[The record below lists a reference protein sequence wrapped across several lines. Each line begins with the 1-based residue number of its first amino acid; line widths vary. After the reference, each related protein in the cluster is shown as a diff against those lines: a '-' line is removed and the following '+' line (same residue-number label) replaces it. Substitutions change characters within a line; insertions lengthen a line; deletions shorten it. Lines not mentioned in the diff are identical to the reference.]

1 MVGGSTTG
9 TTMAMIPVF
18 EEAQVPFISLGGAIE
33 IVDPVR
39 KYVFKTPHTD
49 KMACEK
55 IFDNLKQRKL
65 TKIGMISG
73 TDGFGAS
80 MRAQCTKAAPAY
92 GIEIVAE
99 ETYGPRDSD
108 MTAQLTKLKGA
119 AGIQAVVNPG
129 DEILIPAPYWVS
141 YSDMAL
147 LAGGVPKLIPTNETT
162 GFRITAEQLEAALTA
177 KTRVFVLNSPCNPTG
192 ASYAKDELL
201 AIARVLEKH
210 SCLVIA
216 DDIYEK
222 IVYDDF
228 QVHNIVALNPA
239 LRERTVIIN
248 GVSKTYAMTGWRI
261 GYAIGPA
268 DVISAAAKIQ
278 SQSTSNATSIAQAAA
293 LEAIRGS
300 QDEVPTMVR
309 EFQQRRDV
317 IVDRLNAVEGI
328 RCLKPQ
334 GAFYVFPNIAPLL
347 SKTGNGK
354 KLGSPCDVADY
365 LLEEAKVAVVPG
377 EDFGSQQHIRFS
389 YATSLEDIEKGCKR
403 IHAAVKKLN

>member
-1 MVGGSTTG
+1 MTTIAER
-9 TTMAMIPVF
+9 TKLIKPSVT
-18 EEAQVPFISLGGAIE
+18 LAIAAKAGKLRSE
-33 IVDPVR
+33 GIDVVNFSAGEPD
-39 KYVFKTPHTD
+39 FDTPDH
-49 KMACEK
+49 
-55 IFDNLKQRKL
+55 I
-65 TKIGMISG
+65 
-73 TDGFGAS
+73 
-80 MRAQCTKAAPAY
+80 KAAAVEALRKGMTKY
-92 GIEIVAE
+92 TEVKGIEPLRAAIVHKYE
-99 ETYGPRDSD
+99 REHGLSYRKEDVLVSC
-108 MTAQLTKLKGA
+108 GA
-119 AGIQAVVNPG
+119 KHSVYNVLQAIVNPG

-162 GFRITAEQLEAALTA
+162 GFRITAEELEAALTA

-261 GYAIGPA
+261 GYAMGPA
-268 DVISAAAKIQ
+268 DIISAAGKIQ
-278 SQSTSNATSIAQAAA
+278 SQSTSNPTSIAQAAA
-293 LEAIRGS
+293 LEAISGS
-300 QDEVPTMVR
+300 QIEVDRMVR
-309 EFQQRRDV
+309 EFKQRRDV
-317 IVDRLNAVEGI
+317 IVDRINAIQGMH
-328 RCLKPQ
+328 CLKPQ
-334 GAFYVFPNIAPLL
+334 GAFYVFPNVSALL
-347 SKTGNGK
+347 GRTANGK
-354 KLGSPCDVADY
+354 KLASPCDFADY

-377 EDFGSQQHIRFS
+377 EDFGSKEHIRFS
-389 YATSLEDIEKGCKR
+389 YATALEDIEKGCKR
-403 IHAAVKKLN
+403 ISAAVDKLQ